1 MPDPEGCSA
10 AQIIQGVPEMN
21 KTAKHVVL
29 WILGLAVAALGFLGG
44 SLVHAQSSGDTLK
57 IVVPYPAGG
66 GSDVV
71 ARLLAEKLKVSLA
84 RPVIVENK
92 PGAGGRVG
100 TEYAK
105 GLPPDGSSMLVVN
118 PALFVVNPVVYPKL
132 DYDPDKDFQPLSQI
146 TVYHFV
152 LSVPASSPA
161 RDFKELLKWLKEHPK
176 EANFGSP
183 AAGSLPHF
191 FGLMVSRYAGV
202 EMVHVPYNGSAPLVT
217 ALIGGQIPVGIDT
230 YEAQS
235 PHHPEKIRILATAG
249 TSRKHPDIPTFS
261 EMGFSEI
268 QGVGWNG
275 LVVPART
282 PREVVERLSRAVM
295 EAIKSPDVA
304 SRIKELGV
312 DPTGTTP
319 EEFARIIQEDRKRWV
334 PVVQASGFKPE

>member
-1 MPDPEGCSA
+1 
-10 AQIIQGVPEMN
+10 MN
-21 KTAKHVVL
+21 AMSRH
-29 WILGLAVAALGFLGG
+29 LGLRVLGSALVAIVCLGG
-44 SLVHAQSSGDTLK
+44 SWVQAQSSGETIK

-71 ARLLAEKLKVSLA
+71 ARILAEKLKTLLA

-132 DYDPDKDFQPLSQI
+132 GYDPDRDFQPLSQI
-146 TVYHFV
+146 TVYNFV

-161 RDFKELLKWLKEHPK
+161 KDFKELLKWLKDHPK

-202 EMVHVPYNGSAPLVT
+202 ELVHVPYNGSAPLVT

-230 YEAQS
+230 YEAHA
-235 PHHPEKIRILATAG
+235 PHHPEKLRILATAG
-249 TSRKHPDIPTFS
+249 TTRKHPEIPTFL
-261 EMGFSEI
+261 EMGFPEI

-275 LVVPART
+275 LVVPAKT
-282 PREVVERLSRAVM
+282 PREVVDRLSKAVM
-295 EAIKSPDVA
+295 EAIRSPDVA
-304 SRIKELGV
+304 SRIRELGV

-319 EEFARIIQEDRKRWV
+319 EEFARIIEEDRKRWV
-334 PVVQASGFKPE
+334 PVIQASGFKPE

>member
-1 MPDPEGCSA
+1 MKKLSSKLLFWIIGLMAGTVAFLPASGSR
-10 AQIIQGVPEMN
+10 AQ
-21 KTAKHVVL
+21 
-29 WILGLAVAALGFLGG
+29 G
-44 SLVHAQSSGDTLK
+44 SGETLK

-71 ARLLAEKLKVSLA
+71 ARILAEKLKTSLG

-105 GLPPDGSSMLVVN
+105 GLPADGSSMLVVN
-118 PALFVVNPVVYPKL
+118 PALFVVNPAVYSKL
-132 DYDPDKDFQPLSQI
+132 GYDPDKDFQPLSQI
-146 TVYHFV
+146 TIYQFV
-152 LSVPASSPA
+152 LSVPASSPVK
-161 RDFKELLKWLKEHPK
+161 DFKGLLNWIKEHPK

-191 FGLMVSRYAGV
+191 FGLMVSKYAGV
-202 EMVHVPYNGSAPLVT
+202 ELVHVPYNGSAPLVT
-217 ALIGGQIPVGIDT
+217 ALMGGQIPMGIDT

-249 TSRKHPDIPTFS
+249 TSRKHPQIPTFL
-261 EMGFSEI
+261 ELGFPEI

-275 LVVPART
+275 LVVPAKT
-282 PREVVERLSRAVM
+282 PKDIVNRLSKAVM
-295 EAIKSPDVA
+295 EVMKSPDVV
-304 SRIKELGV
+304 SKIKELGV

-334 PVVQASGFKPE
+334 PVIQVSGFKPE

>member
-1 MPDPEGCSA
+1 MKKKMGTGLPC
-10 AQIIQGVPEMN
+10 
-21 KTAKHVVL
+21 
-29 WILGLAVAALGFLGG
+29 WILGGMMVLMALFAAG
-44 SLVHAQSSGDTLK
+44 SPQAHASSQPLK
-57 IVVPYPAGG
+57 IIVPYPAGG

-71 ARLLAEKLKVSLA
+71 ARLLAEKLKASLG

-105 GLPPDGSSMLVVN
+105 GLPPDGNSMLVVN
-118 PALFVVNPVVYPKL
+118 PALFVVNPAVYPKL
-132 DYDPDKDFQPLSQI
+132 GYDPDKDFQPLSQI

-161 RDFKELLKWLKEHPK
+161 KNFKELLKWLKEHPK

-202 EMVHVPYNGSAPLVT
+202 ELVHVPYNGSAPLVT

-249 TSRKHPDIPTFS
+249 TSRKHPEIPTFL
-261 EMGFSEI
+261 ELGFPEI

-275 LVVPART
+275 LVVPAKT
-282 PREVVERLSRAVM
+282 PKEVVERLSKAVM
-295 EAIKSPDVA
+295 DAVRTPDVA
-304 SRIKELGV
+304 SKIKELGV
-312 DPTGTTP
+312 DPTGTGP
-319 EEFARIIQEDRKRWV
+319 EEFSRIIQEDRKRWV
-334 PVVQASGFKPE
+334 PVIQASGFKPE